1 MLGDIRIQF
10 KALSIITKEG
20 LITYLLDF
28 AWIPV

>member
-1 MLGDIRIQF
+1 MLGDIEIQF
-10 KALSIITKEG
+10 KALNIITKKG